1 MNAENKQHVCM
12 WKMKRPNDGYV
23 SLARY
28 GTDEE
33 REGMGFVGAG
43 GYRRRRRHLANERRG
58 CSLLRA

>member
-1 MNAENKQHVCM
+1 M